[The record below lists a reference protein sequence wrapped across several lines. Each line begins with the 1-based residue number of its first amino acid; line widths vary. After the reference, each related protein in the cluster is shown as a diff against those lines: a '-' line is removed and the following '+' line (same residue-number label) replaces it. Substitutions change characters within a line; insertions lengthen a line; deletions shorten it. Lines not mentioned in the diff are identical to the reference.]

1 MTIIT
6 MHKGQPII
14 LDGAGKPMDAQ
25 AGIRA
30 IRREQGWSVAQMAE
44 ACGVSPRTVE
54 GWEQGRYQPTKPAL
68 LALKGVI

>member
-1 MTIIT
+1 MTIQI
-6 MHKGQPII
+6 KDSQPII

-25 AGIRA
+25 QGIRA

-54 GWEQGRYQPTKPAL
+54 GWEQGRYAPAKPAL
-68 LALKGVI
+68 LALRGVM